1 MQCRSWIWWSLLS
14 IAIAGSIGY
23 ALFAQWGRFRTGS
36 ERETAIDEYLRL
48 PPAVFLER
56 SGRAVSTRD
65 LQGQVTIVGFFFS
78 CCQASCP
85 KICQAMQDLQWQ
97 LRGTD
102 VRLVLISVDPETDR
116 PDRLR
121 QVADSLQADPERWW
135 FLTQPEPD
143 SERLYAW
150 IEEGFGPAAKP
161 KHLSWYHAAPRG
173 WDIAHSNRLFLLD
186 RQGRIRDS
194 ELVVRLEGENS
205 PLFVVD
211 DEAVQSLAE
220 KARRLAGSSWLPF
233 RWLPTVNVSLNATS
247 LVLLLCGFTAIRFR
261 RITWHRRCMIA
272 AAVLSALFLASYVY
286 YHWHVGHTRYP
297 GEGWDRTVYLVIL
310 ASHII
315 LAASLVVLVPMVLF
329 LAIRQRWGGHRILAR
344 CTLPIWLYVC
354 LTGIVVYAML
364 YGFR

>member
-1 MQCRSWIWWSLLS
+1 MQYRSWLWWNLLS
-14 IAIAGSIGY
+14 VAIAGAIGY
-23 ALFAQWGRFRTGS
+23 ALFAQWSKFRISS
-36 ERETAIDEYLRL
+36 ERETATEKHLCL

-56 SGRAVSTRD
+56 SGRTVSVRD
-65 LQGQVTIVGFFFS
+65 LERRAVIFGFFFS

-85 KICQAMQDLQWQ
+85 KICQAMQDLQR
-97 LRGTD
+97 LLSDTD
-102 VRLVLISVDPETDR
+102 VRLVLLSVDPETDR
-116 PDRLR
+116 PERLR
-121 QVADSLQADPERWW
+121 LVAETLQADPERWW

-143 SERLYAW
+143 SEKLYAW

-186 RQGRIRDS
+186 RRGRIRDS

-205 PLFVVD
+205 PVFVVD
-211 DEAVQSLAE
+211 DEAVLRLAE
-220 KARRLAGSSWLPF
+220 KARRLAGSSWLPL

-247 LVLLLCGFTAIRFR
+247 LALLLGGFAAIRMR
-261 RITWHRRCMIA
+261 RIAWHQRCMIA
-272 AAVLSALFLASYVY
+272 AAGVSALFLASYVY
-286 YHWHVGHTRYP
+286 YHWHVGHTSYP

-315 LAASLVVLVPMVLF
+315 LAASLVILVPMVLF
-329 LAIRQRWGGHRILAR
+329 LAIRQHWRGHRILAR